1 MKLKV
6 RRNMEKDKNT
16 GFMGM
21 GKDKIVRTFTINL
34 KLEDVSEEEKELLD
48 LYTYI
53 TKDGNKE
60 RYMELPIFLFE
71 EDRYQWLQRNNLIK
85 GGRHVRVKELMKGST
100 WEASGLFEDF
110 VEIPDIV
117 SNKLEEILTDIK
129 VGKLWTEDKGGE
141 VINIEDKL
149 S

>member
-1 MKLKV
+1 MKLQVK
-6 RRNMEKDKNT
+6 RSMEKDKNT

-71 EDRYQWLQRNNLIK
+71 EDRYQWLQKNNLIK
-85 GGRHVRVKELMKGST
+85 GGRYVRVKQLMEGRA
-100 WEASGLFEDF
+100 WEASSLFEDF

-117 SNKLEEILTDIK
+117 SNELEEILTDIK
-129 VGKLWTEDKGGE
+129 VGKLWTEDMGGE